1 MMYSINQETESQSPD
16 PIHKMFKKLAEDYKR
31 AFLLIIDT
39 KWLYGSVIFFVV
51 CDLVTKI
58 PALISQKALL
68 KITLGNVFPYTTG
81 VNQYM
86 QQSLSE
92 KIFYAIHSIHPWSV
106 LGSITF
112 PALFGAL
119 GLVIAFLIF
128 YKKIRPLRST
138 NFCKKVSLYSFFIL
152 ILSILIGII
161 AYFLLQNEAVII
173 LSVVIGFASFAT
185 LFILLLTI
193 IESLFISL
201 LASLLSGESV
211 SVELLSER
219 SKKIIKVLFLFN
231 IVLYFV
237 STNFVAQL
245 TLLPGYL
252 HLLIPN
258 VVGYGSGTMLSGLI
272 SNISWFAYYFHPLF
286 VIVFILA
293 PLTMA
298 ISSHGKFVPIL
309 QESTMTIRRNL
320 GYYLSLTVGTLL
332 LMFILLVLSNIIN
345 PSVLAVSRPMFV
357 ELLIAAI
364 YSLLFTLVL
373 LTFYITAFRNILNP
387 SKKKA

>member
-1 MMYSINQETESQSPD
+1 
-16 PIHKMFKKLAEDYKR
+16 MFKKLAVDYKR

-39 KWLYGSVIFFVV
+39 KWLYGTVIFFVI

-58 PALISQKALL
+58 PALISQQALL
-68 KITLGNVFPYTTG
+68 KMTLGNVFPYTTG

-119 GLVIAFLIF
+119 GLVIVFLVF
-128 YKKIRPLRST
+128 YKRIRPLRSMS
-138 NFCKKVSLYSFFIL
+138 FCKKVSLYSFSIL
-152 ILSILIGII
+152 VLSVLIGII

-185 LFILLLTI
+185 LFILLLTMV
-193 IESLFISL
+193 ESIFISL

-211 SVELLSER
+211 SVELLSEH
-219 SKKIIKVLFLFN
+219 SKKFIKMLFLFN
-231 IVLYFV
+231 VVLYFI
-237 STNFVAQL
+237 STNFIAQL

-258 VVGYGSGTMLSGLI
+258 IVGYGSGSMLSGFI

-298 ISSHGKFVPIL
+298 VSSYGKFVPVL
-309 QESTMTIRRNL
+309 QESTVIARRDL
-320 GYYLSLTVGTLL
+320 GYYLSLTVGTLI
-332 LMFILLVLSNIIN
+332 LMFILLILSNIIN
-345 PSVLAVSRPMFV
+345 PSVLAVSRPMVV

-373 LTFYITAFRNILNP
+373 LTFYVTAFRNILDS
-387 SKKKA
+387 SKKA